1 MKALP
6 VVGGAF
12 LFLEDPP
19 RRLVRELPI
28 MLEGLMTRLSMLIG
42 TTDGKIIDD
51 ARGIMKR

>member
-6 VVGGAF
+6 VVGGVF
-12 LFLEDPP
+12 LFLGDPP